1 MQIIEFLP
9 DYCSWEDWNGQLVH
23 YFGEQQF
30 PILPEAQWV
39 EVAMSVTLN
48 PVFDKYSI
56 PDPGGFTNWQE
67 WASALAFS
75 VNGDGA

>member
-9 DYCSWEDWNGQLVH
+9 DYCTWDDWNGQLVH

-30 PILPEAQWV
+30 PILPEAQWQ
-39 EVAMSVTLN
+39 EVAQAVTVN
-48 PVFDKYSI
+48 AVFDRYGI
-56 PDPGGFTNWQE
+56 PDPGGFTNWQD
-67 WASALAFS
+67 WALSLIES